1 MQTIHTSIFL
11 RDGDLGL
18 NCAEFGSWQRSP
30 KEASP
35 DDVQSRRL
43 GRPETPCGH
52 IEAICAARCPET
64 TLRQDI
70 ADVRFLN

>member
-30 KEASP
+30 KAATP
-35 DDVQSRRL
+35 DESQSRRL
-43 GRPETPCGH
+43 RHPETPSGH
-52 IEAICAARCPET
+52 IEAILKPHCLDAT
-64 TLRQDI
+64 SRQDI
-70 ADVRFLN
+70 GEVRFLN